1 MKVCQIALI
10 GENIEWILKGILLY
24 KTNKLILI
32 STNNS
37 EFIEKAN
44 EIKRRL
50 LDSDFEKS
58 PLDIEHLVI
67 KGEDPIE
74 FSRMLK
80 NTILQHHQK
89 GFSIEINATAG
100 LRVWQ
105 VLGYFIKLQLGD
117 LIDLYFIINKR
128 TGEPIIFPPGLLSKT
143 EQLFLDIISEEKM
156 SIEDIN
162 IKYSESKDKKVSLG
176 LISKY
181 LGKLKEKNLILES
194 KTKKKKYFELADLG
208 KIYLIDPSFHSL

>member
-10 GENIEWILKGILLY
+10 GENIEWVLKGILLY

-37 EFIEKAN
+37 EFIEKVN
-44 EIKRRL
+44 EIKERL
-50 LDSDFEKS
+50 LDSEFQKA

-67 KGEDPIE
+67 EGEDHIE
-74 FSRMLK
+74 FSRILK
-80 NTILQHHQK
+80 NTILQHHKK
-89 GFSIEINATAG
+89 GFNIEINATAG
-100 LRVWQ
+100 LRIWQ
-105 VLGYFIKLQLGD
+105 ILGYFIKLQLDD
-117 LIDLYFIINKR
+117 LIDMFFIIDKR
-128 TGEPIIFPPGLLSKT
+128 TGEPIIFPPELLSKT

-181 LGKLKEKNLILES
+181 LGKLREKNLILES
-194 KTKKKKYFELADLG
+194 KIKKKKYFELADLG
-208 KIYLIDPSFHSL
+208 KIYLIDPSFHNL